1 MNLAKWSVRNRV
13 AVNLFTVSLLVAG
26 FMAAGT
32 RLKLDLFPDIT
43 TNFVLITTIDITTSL
58 PEDIER
64 TITVPIEEELA
75 EVEGIQTVR
84 STSQDNVS
92 TIFIE
97 VDPDVADIDPVVNDI
112 RQAVDIAKRE
122 LPATAEDP
130 VVEKFDLPFPLLT
143 FTVAYPPGFD
153 LEQIRE
159 QLTRIERKLKLAPG
173 VSDILVDGLQD
184 REVWVEVDPYQ
195 LQSMGISLDEI
206 VTAVNR
212 RNINTV
218 GGRLDAAGGQRV
230 VRVLGEINDPQE
242 LETLVIKE
250 TGGQVVRLRDV
261 ASIIERGEEAER
273 KGRVNL
279 QPAVT
284 FSVVKKKNIDVI
296 DTALKAREIF
306 SEEAK
311 LLPPEVETQ
320 IVADQTKYVRTRLE
334 TVLKNGI
341 QALILVTLLL
351 MLLLD
356 WRLALVVAFGL
367 PISFAGAFIV
377 MYFTGNSINLLSL
390 FAMIMALGMVV
401 DDAVVISE
409 NVFRYYEMGYTRVQ
423 AAITG
428 TQEVMWPVIG
438 SVSTTVAA
446 FLPLI
451 WGEGIIGKF
460 LAVVP
465 VVVISALVFS
475 LFQAFIVLPSHL
487 SDFLMRR
494 RPKEDDYA
502 VGSQPVAGSMP
513 AATRDKGVIMR
524 FLGWLGTL
532 YNAMRETV
540 DELLV
545 YVVQIY
551 RHLLTI
557 SLRRRYLVLLGFV
570 IMLVAVGVSLRAGL
584 VKFQLFAVDFADV
597 ILVKCELPSD
607 YSVEQTEVLMA
618 RLESAIAKKL
628 PASDLVALLTRVGA
642 KLGVDNQF
650 QDLGSNLA
658 MITVDIDEQNPECR
672 MPSAIERDLRR
683 ILLEFPEFVKA
694 SAKMEEGGPPVGA
707 AVNVEISGP
716 EYNVLT
722 LLSAEIEGRLSQ
734 VNGVVDIGNDFPRGK
749 TEFQVLVD
757 EEKAAGLGVDIAR
770 VGQALQATFRGI
782 EAAQLRWGN
791 DEVTIRVK
799 AAERFSQ
806 DPELLR
812 GFRIKNNRGQL
823 VNLTSFAE
831 LRQQAGL
838 SKVSRLNQERQ
849 ITVSAGID
857 DRIITSKEV
866 NDKIKDWVPEIV
878 EANPGYD
885 IRLTGENEDTEKSIE
900 AMQFAAIV
908 ALLVIYALLATI
920 TNSFVLPLII
930 MAVIPFALV
939 GVVIG
944 LVFMGEPMGLMTIMG
959 TIALA
964 GIVVNNSVVFVD
976 FMNRYRHSHSKFTG
990 DAERENE
997 RERPKNLTS
1006 WARWSSIMKSG
1017 QTRFRPIFLTTA
1029 TTVVGLMGLA
1039 LTTTGQEQFLAPM
1052 AQAIVWGLS
1061 FASLITMIL
1070 IPCLYAILDDFMSI
1084 PAKVRAM
1091 AGRRQ
1096 GTGLA
1101 IGASM
1106 GNTK

>member
-1 MNLAKWSVRNRV
+1 MSIAKWSVRNRV

-75 EVEGIQTVR
+75 EVEGIDLVR

-97 VDPDVADIDPVVNDI
+97 IDPDLTAVDEVVNDI

-122 LPATAEDP
+122 IPTTAEDP

-153 LEQIRE
+153 LEQIRQ
-159 QLTRIERKLKLAPG
+159 QLTRIERKLKLSPG
-173 VSDILVDGLQD
+173 VSDVLVDGLED

-195 LQSMGISLDEI
+195 LQSVGVSLNEI
-206 VTAVNR
+206 VNAVSR
-212 RNINTV
+212 RNVNTV
-218 GGRLDAAGGQRV
+218 GGRLDAMGGQRV
-230 VRVLGEINDPQE
+230 VRVLGEINDPSE
-242 LETLVIKE
+242 LETLIIREVN
-250 TGGQVVRLRDV
+250 GQVIRLRDV
-261 ASIIERGEEAER
+261 ASIKERGEEAER

-296 DTALKAREIF
+296 ETAERTREIF
-306 SEEAK
+306 KEEAK

-367 PISFAGAFIV
+367 PVSFAGAFIV
-377 MYFTGNSINLLSL
+377 LYLTGNSINLLSL

-409 NVFRYYEMGYTRVQ
+409 NVYRYYEIGYTRVQ
-423 AAITG
+423 AAIAG

-465 VVVISALVFS
+465 VVVVSALVFS

-487 SDFLMRR
+487 SDFLKRR
-494 RPKEDDYA
+494 RPKVDPYA
-502 VGSQPVAGSMP
+502 GDPANRHDQVTPVARQSSGP
-513 AATRDKGVIMR
+513 LMR
-524 FLGWLGTL
+524 FFKWLGQL
-532 YNAMRETV
+532 YIAMRETV
-540 DELLV
+540 DELLAAV
-545 YVVQIY
+545 GQIY

-557 SLRRRYLVLLGFV
+557 SLRRRYLVLLGF
-570 IMLVAVGVSLRAGL
+570 IAMLAAVAISMRAGL

-597 ILVKCELPSD
+597 ILVKGELPSD
-607 YSVEQTEVLMA
+607 YSIEQTEELMA
-618 RLESAIAKKL
+618 RLELAIAEKL
-628 PASDLVALLTRVGA
+628 PQDDLVALLTRVGA

-650 QDLGSNLA
+650 QEIGSNLA
-658 MITVDIDEQNPECR
+658 MITVDIDEQNPNCR
-672 MPSAIERDLRR
+672 KPSTIERDLREV
-683 ILLEFPEFVKA
+683 LLGFPEFVKA
-694 SAKMEEGGPPVGA
+694 TARMEQGGPPVGA

-716 EYNVLT
+716 EYEELT
-722 LLSAEIEGRLSQ
+722 RLSAVVENRLAEID
-734 VNGVVDIGNDFPRGK
+734 GVVDIANDFPRGK

-757 EEKAAGLGVDIAR
+757 EEKAASLGVDIAM

-782 EAAQLRWGN
+782 EAARLRWGN

-812 GFRIKNNRGQL
+812 GFRIKNNRGEL

-831 LRQQAGL
+831 LRPEAGL
-838 SKVSRLNQERQ
+838 SRVTRLNQERQ

-857 DRIITSKEV
+857 DRVITSKEV
-866 NDKIKDWVPEIV
+866 NGQMKDWLPEV
-878 EANPGYD
+878 LADNPGYI
-885 IRLTGENEDTEKSIE
+885 IRLTGENEDTEQSIE

-920 TNSFVLPLII
+920 TNSFALPLII
-930 MAVIPFALV
+930 MAVIPFAIV

-990 DAERENE
+990 DMERENE
-997 RERPKNLTS
+997 RERPKNLSS
-1006 WARWSSIMKSG
+1006 WARWSSILKSG

-1039 LTTTGQEQFLAPM
+1039 LTTSGQEQFLAPM

-1070 IPCLYAILDDFMSI
+1070 IPCLYAILDDLWTLLTRVSGYFGRSQVLPVD
-1084 PAKVRAM
+1084 PAQDVPTA
-1091 AGRRQ
+1091 
-1096 GTGLA
+1096 
-1101 IGASM
+1101 
-1106 GNTK
+1106 